1 MIGCRSVCS
10 KKLISHEIT
19 KYSLFPMI
27 FSFFF
32 KYVIAIKRVSRK
44 VNLTG
49 CLKFKSPVFH
59 IRAHQFPGF
68 FFFRKS
74 GRGFVDSVIL

>member
-27 FSFFF
+27 FFFQVCNRN
-32 KYVIAIKRVSRK
+32 KEGVPQGKPYRVS
-44 VNLTG
+44 
-49 CLKFKSPVFH
+49 
-59 IRAHQFPGF
+59 
-68 FFFRKS
+68 
-74 GRGFVDSVIL
+74 